1 MEIKELKRIFEKALE
16 EINNLWRAL
25 SHRSN
30 KKRIGIHLSN
40 SFLL

>member
-25 SHRSN
+25 
-30 KKRIGIHLSN
+30 
-40 SFLL
+40 